1 MSKKKTTKTTAD
13 QPAVIPMTAATKAA
27 KAKTPKKAKAKK
39 EAKPKKVS
47 ALDAAAKVL
56 ADAGKAMTC
65 AELIAMMA
73 ERGLWISPGGKTPA
87 NTLYAAIMREVNA
100 KGKEARFKKAE
111 PGKFAAKA

>member
-13 QPAVIPMTAATKAA
+13 QPAVIPM
-27 KAKTPKKAKAKK
+27 KAKTPKKAKAK
-39 EAKPKKVS
+39 EAKPKKLS

-65 AELIAMMA
+65 AELIATMA
-73 ERGLWISPGGKTPA
+73 EKGLWTSPAGKTPA

-100 KGKEARFKKAE
+100 KGRDARFKKAE